1 MNNGSINAKD
11 LDRIKR
17 LRLIDDVFMSKCFE
31 DNIECTELV
40 VRIILDRNDIKV
52 QKVHVQH
59 SVKNLQGKS
68 TVLDIYAVDDK
79 NKLYNIEIQ
88 RANDGAKAKR
98 ARYHSSLIDTNILR
112 KGDDTEKLPETYVI
126 FITEHDIL
134 KENRPIYH
142 IERTITENGK
152 NFGDGSHIIF
162 VNGQIK
168 GQDPLGKLMQD
179 FFCEDPNKMNYK
191 VLADRTRDF
200 KENKE
205 GTREMKSVVDEI
217 REEGERNKGIKTA
230 INMIKLGKLSYDDI
244 AACTE
249 LPVNEII
256 KLAQQ
261 VKSE

>member
-40 VRIILDRNDIKV
+40 VRIVLNRNDIKV
-52 QKVHVQH
+52 RNVHVQH
-59 SVKNLQGKS
+59 SITNLQGKS

-88 RANDGAKAKR
+88 RANDGAKVKR
-98 ARYHSSLIDTNILR
+98 ARYHSSLIDANILR